1 MCYSTHVTELVLT
14 PESGASICEQVVYA
28 AKKALVSGQMH
39 AGDPFPSVRSLSNT
53 LKINPNTAHKVIAR
67 LTAEGL
73 LTVKPGIGTV
83 VAEPP
88 PGSATGRSH
97 LLKNDLERVVVE
109 AKRVGVKLEDLT
121 AALSYH
127 WTRLSPGGDST

>member
-1 MCYSTHVTELVLT
+1 VTDFKITLET
-14 PESGASICEQVVYA
+14 GTSICDQAVYA
-28 AKKALVSGQMH
+28 AKKALVAGQMRP
-39 AGDPFPSVRSLSNT
+39 GEPFPSVRSLGNT

-73 LTVKPGIGTV
+73 LEVRPGIGTI

-88 PGSATGRSH
+88 HGDFAARSN

-109 AKRVGVKLEDLT
+109 AKRAGLKLEDLT

-127 WTRLSPGGDST
+127 WTRLSPGSS